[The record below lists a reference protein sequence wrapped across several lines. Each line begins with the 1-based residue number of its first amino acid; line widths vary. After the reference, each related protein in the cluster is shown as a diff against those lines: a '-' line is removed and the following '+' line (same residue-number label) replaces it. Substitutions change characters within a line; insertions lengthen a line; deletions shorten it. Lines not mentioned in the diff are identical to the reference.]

1 MGDDFLSF
9 RPVVEC
15 AEKWQMEPVL
25 WMFDG
30 SHADVDSDCK
40 LIVELR
46 TTLHEKTKLM
56 AKVIAH
62 CDGGDDNAVLDAQQQ
77 RGLEMEVQR
86 LVMLSPDEIDRR
98 LRTELDYMPPTSKA
112 MTSGPPHELP
122 QGPAFETPARGA
134 FAKSLPVPP
143 LPGGTGTN
151 KMGHESSASPP
162 MSIWRHVWIVVW
174 C

>member
-1 MGDDFLSF
+1 M
-9 RPVVEC
+9 EC

-46 TTLHEKTKLM
+46 ATLHEKTKLM

-62 CDGGDDNAVLDAQQQ
+62 CDGGDDNAVL
-77 RGLEMEVQR
+77 RGLAGTMNQQLEQIQAGFASTPHSTMEK
-86 LVMLSPDEIDRR
+86 P
-98 LRTELDYMPPTSKA
+98 
-112 MTSGPPHELP
+112 
-122 QGPAFETPARGA
+122 
-134 FAKSLPVPP
+134 
-143 LPGGTGTN
+143 
-151 KMGHESSASPP
+151 
-162 MSIWRHVWIVVW
+162 